1 MPKYVSGRVISSNL
15 HEHPA
20 VQAWSRLQSAH
31 AEPSAVQVLK
41 ERLQPETGKATAYR
55 LAGAGPGG
63 SAVVA
68 KCCTA
73 DTARV
78 ERTIYERI
86 LPRLPLSHLHYYG
99 FVEEPGDDFCW
110 LFLEDARGEAF
121 SPHTAEH
128 RSAAGRWLGRMH
140 TAAQG
145 IKAAAT
151 LPDRSPNH
159 YHKHI
164 RSAQRKIHDSL
175 ANPALSARDRDV
187 LLGIMMLYMQIESNW
202 HQVEALCRTMPSTLV
217 HGDFIGKNIQL
228 QKDRQRLTVLPFDW
242 EWAGWGTPVADLAQ
256 TRPGADICAYWE
268 SVKGEWPTVELDTL
282 QRLAH
287 IGTLFRLL
295 ASIDWVAGGL
305 PSWWVWRTMERLS
318 TYKSG
323 LSRVVGS
330 LEWST

>member
-20 VQAWSRLQSAH
+20 VQAWSRLRSAH
-31 AEPSAVQVLK
+31 AKPSAVQVLK
-41 ERLQPETGKATAYR
+41 ERLQPAMGKATVYR

-68 KCCTA
+68 KCCMA
-73 DTARV
+73 DTAQV

-86 LPRLPLSHLHYYG
+86 LPRLPISHLRYYG
-99 FVEEPGDDFCW
+99 FVEEPGDDICW
-110 LFLEDARGEAF
+110 LFLEDASGEAF
-121 SPHTAEH
+121 SPHAVEH

-145 IKAAAT
+145 IEVAAT

-159 YHKHI
+159 YRQHI
-164 RSAQRKIHDSL
+164 RSARRKIHDNL
-175 ANPALSARDRDV
+175 ANPALNARDRDV
-187 LLGIMMLYMQIESNW
+187 LLGIMMLYMQIDLNW
-202 HQVEALCRTMPSTLV
+202 QQVEALCRTMPNTLV
-217 HGDFIGKNIQL
+217 HGDFVGKNIQL
-228 QKDRQRLTVLPFDW
+228 QKDRQGLTVLAFDW

-256 TRPGADICAYWE
+256 TRPGADIHAYWE
-268 SVKGEWPTVELDTL
+268 LVKGKWPTVELDTL
-282 QRLAH
+282 ERLAH

-295 ASIDWVAGGL
+295 ASIDWVSGGL

-318 TYKSG
+318 SYKAR
-323 LSRVVGS
+323 LSRVVGT
-330 LEWST
+330 LGWNT